1 MYFIVC
7 RGNMQINKNA
17 QVGLKSSISTKL
29 SLKCIRLHYL
39 LLWCNTKHMADGE
52 SGFGNGRIQFQDLSS
67 EIWFLRLSKLKL
79 EELKKRKLT
88 WNDVLN
94 IHKYATL
101 GNSVRWSSTP
111 NCNV

>member
-1 MYFIVC
+1 
-7 RGNMQINKNA
+7 
-17 QVGLKSSISTKL
+17 
-29 SLKCIRLHYL
+29 
-39 LLWCNTKHMADGE
+39 MADGE

-94 IHKYATL
+94 IHKYET
-101 GNSVRWSSTP
+101 
-111 NCNV
+111 